1 MDQQLVDRVWEYLN
15 AGQTVDVEALDALYD
30 PEFASV
36 RCDAGRVVTVT
47 KDRCLAGFRA
57 LRAQGCTAGGTLD
70 DVRVLAAGVH
80 DGHGAVV
87 VRRVRDGAAVLHTF
101 VWRREDGR
109 WGALL
114 REFTFDEDAGTPAA
128 GVTA

>member
-15 AGQTVDVEALDALYD
+15 AGQAADVEALDALYD

-36 RCDAGRVVTVT
+36 RCDAGRVVTVA

-57 LRAQGCTAGGTLD
+57 LRAQGCTVGGTLD
-70 DVRVLAAGVH
+70 DVRLLAARVH

-87 VRRVRDGAAVLHTF
+87 VRRVRDGAAVLHTL
-101 VWRREDGR
+101 VWRREGGR
-109 WGALL
+109 WGTLL
-114 REFTFDEDAGTPAA
+114 REFTFDEAGGTPA
-128 GVTA
+128 GGITA